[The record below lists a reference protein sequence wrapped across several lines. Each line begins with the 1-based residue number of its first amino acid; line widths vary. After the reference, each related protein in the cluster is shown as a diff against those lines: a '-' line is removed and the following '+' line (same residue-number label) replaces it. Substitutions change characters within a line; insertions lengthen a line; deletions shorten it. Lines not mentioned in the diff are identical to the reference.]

1 MSDFQVTIV
10 GLGVTGTS
18 LGLAL
23 RKASGDIRIVG
34 HDRESTA
41 AAVARK
47 ARAVDR
53 TDWNLPNAC
62 RDASVV
68 ILALPLSEIR
78 DTLAVIGPDLPP
90 SCLVTDTA
98 PVKKPVLAWARE
110 TLPPQVPFVGGNPVG
125 ARGATAPRSDL
136 FAGTTY
142 CLCPEPAT
150 PAEAIDRASD
160 LALAVGATPRFVD
173 AAEHD
178 GLVAALDQLPFL
190 LAAGLLQATSSEG
203 CWRDLAALGSGRF
216 DQLLDTFGD
225 NPAAVFEAVAA
236 NAANVGRWLDR
247 VQEALDAL
255 RALLE
260 EEPGARQEATERLL
274 EARAEWE
281 RHGADAPGSQPDA
294 GFGLGRMFGMR

>member
-1 MSDFQVTIV
+1 MADFQVTIV

-34 HDRESTA
+34 HDRESA
-41 AAVARK
+41 AAAAARK
-47 ARAVDR
+47 AQAVDR

-62 RDASVV
+62 REASIV

-90 SCLVTDTA
+90 HCLVTDTA
-98 PVKKPVLAWARE
+98 PLKEPVLAWARE
-110 TLPPQVPFVGGNPVG
+110 TLPPQVAFVGGSPVG
-125 ARGATAPRSDL
+125 ARGATTARSDL

-150 PAEAIDRASD
+150 PAEAIDCASD
-160 LALAVGATPRFVD
+160 LALAVGARPHFID

-178 GLVAALDQLPFL
+178 GLVAVLDQLPFL
-190 LAAGLLQATSSEG
+190 LAAGVLRATSSEG
-203 CWRDLAALGSGRF
+203 GWRDLAALGSGRF
-216 DQLLDTFGD
+216 DQLLRTLGDTRAGSL
-225 NPAAVFEAVAA
+225 AVAPA
-236 NAANVGRWLDR
+236 TPATVGRWLDR
-247 VQEALDAL
+247 LQEALDAL
-255 RALLE
+255 RALLQ
-260 EEPGARQEATERLL
+260 EEPGARQEATKHLL

-281 RHGADAPGSQPDA
+281 RHGADAPGPRPDV
-294 GFGLGRMFGMR
+294 GFGLGRMFGLR